1 MKSMTGY
8 GRGEATT
15 EGLRCT
21 VEVSSVN
28 RRQSDVD
35 VRMPR
40 EFSML
45 EGDVR
50 RMVAAIASRGRVQVG
65 ITFEDTRA
73 SSAALKVDHALA
85 DQYVREAQKLWLR
98 LTAEETAAEDEES
111 STQRGPI
118 IKLADKLG
126 LMGADPS
133 ENGIGDLLTADVL
146 FRLPGVFTLADNRT
160 RTADEVRPVME
171 EALRTA
177 LQSWDEARLREGAHL
192 KADLLARLAA
202 VAEVLESVKTAA
214 PLVVMNYREN
224 LRRRLEE
231 AGLPVPLEDER
242 LLKEIALF
250 GDKCDIAEEISRL
263 GAHLEEFARLM
274 NAPEPAGRALDFLAQ
289 EMNRELNT
297 MGSKANQAGIAHQ
310 VVTGKTEVERIRE
323 QVQNAE

>member
-8 GRGEATT
+8 GRSEATT
-15 EGLRCT
+15 DGLRCT

-73 SSAALKVDHALA
+73 SSAALKVDHVLA
-85 DQYVREAQKLWLR
+85 EQYVREVRLLEARVGGAGEVASAISAETLLR
-98 LTAEETAAEDEES
+98 
-111 STQRGPI
+111 
-118 IKLADKLG
+118 
-126 LMGADPS
+126 M
-133 ENGIGDLLTADVL
+133 
-146 FRLPGVFTLADNRT
+146 PGVFTLADNRT

-192 KADLLARLAA
+192 KADLLARLAT
-202 VAEVLESVKTAA
+202 VAEVLESVKAAA
-214 PLVVMNYREN
+214 PLVVVNYREN